1 MLWSSLQRWRGIILV
16 GLAVVA
22 TLIFAISDQLVLY
35 IHPRYVIFTIVMV
48 VIALVLVVASLLHR
62 SNAGEVVDD
71 EPRRGVRALGITAA
85 AVAGLMAVGMVLL
98 PPATLSATTAQQRD
112 LNSTALN
119 ASSQTVDAAAG
130 ASAAAVAS
138 FTVLDWASLLR
149 QTSDLA
155 FYADKPVDVV
165 GFVAASPDDPEN
177 VFYVSRFFVTCCAVD
192 AQPAGVPVYAPG
204 WAAQFPEDSWV
215 QVTGL
220 FTTNPSSGS
229 AEPLA
234 IDPEQIL
241 PVEQPREPYLF

>member
-1 MLWSSLQRWRGIILV
+1 MFWRSLQRWRGLVLV
-16 GLAVVA
+16 GLAVIA

-48 VIALVLVVASLLHR
+48 VIALVLVGASLLHR
-62 SNAGEVVDD
+62 SHDDEVD
-71 EPRRGVRALGITAA
+71 EPRRGVRALGIAA
-85 AVAGLMAVGMVLL
+85 ATVAGVMAVGMVLL

-112 LNSTALN
+112 LNSSALN
-119 ASSQTVDAAAG
+119 ASSQTVDAAAS
-130 ASAAAVAS
+130 ASASAVAS

-204 WAAQFPEDSWV
+204 WAAEFPEDSWV

>member
-1 MLWSSLQRWRGIILV
+1 MFWRSLQRWRGIALV

-22 TLIFAISDQLVLY
+22 TLIFAVSDQLVLY
-35 IHPRYVIFTIVMV
+35 IHPRYIVFTVVMV

-62 SNAGEVVDD
+62 GHGDEADD
-71 EPRRGVRALGITAA
+71 EPRRGVRALAITAA
-85 AVAGLMAVGMVLL
+85 AVAGVMAVGMVLL

-119 ASSQTVDAAAG
+119 ASTQTVDAATD

-138 FTVLDWASLLR
+138 FTVLDRASLLR

-192 AQPAGVPVYAPG
+192 AQPAGVPVYQPG
-204 WAAQFPEDSWV
+204 WSAQFPEDSWV
-215 QVTGL
+215 QVTGV
-220 FTTNPSSGS
+220 FATNPSSGS

-234 IDPEQIL
+234 IDPAQIL